1 MDSTSPK
8 GALCF
13 RALDQLVC
21 RLIGPGLPRLCARP
35 LLRLGVQA
43 ECIDLAGQ
51 GDACADAGPD
61 GWDIIVDV
69 EQNETGLSLHLESHG
84 VLG

>member
-1 MDSTSPK
+1 MKTTVILLTLV
-8 GALCF
+8 AL
-13 RALDQLVC
+13 AAA
-21 RLIGPGLPRLCARP
+21 P
-35 LLRLGVQA
+35 GVQA